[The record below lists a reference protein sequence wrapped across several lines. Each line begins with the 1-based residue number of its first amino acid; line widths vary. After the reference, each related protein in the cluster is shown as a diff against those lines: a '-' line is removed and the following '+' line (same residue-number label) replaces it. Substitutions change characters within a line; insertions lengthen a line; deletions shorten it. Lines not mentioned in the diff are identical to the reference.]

1 MSLDPAALGGL
12 LPAAGA
18 LTLLFQGG
26 RRSLRRRA
34 DRRAARSTNLP
45 APAPDPS
52 GTPTSDPEF
61 GASRPERRQVLLH
74 WILLVLG
81 LGAIFAL
88 GKLI

>member
-18 LTLLFQGG
+18 LTLLFPRRQAQPATPG
-26 RRSLRRRA
+26 RPPRRA
-34 DRRAARSTNLP
+34 LGRSSGPGAPPSDAPTPAPETEASRRA
-45 APAPDPS
+45 
-52 GTPTSDPEF
+52 
-61 GASRPERRQVLLH
+61 RREVLLH

>member
-12 LPAAGA
+12 LPAAAPSRCFSKAAGA
-18 LTLLFQGG
+18 AATPG
-26 RRSLRRRA
+26 RPPRRA
-34 DRRAARSTNLP
+34 LGRSSGPGAPPVRRPDPCSRDRASRRA
-45 APAPDPS
+45 
-52 GTPTSDPEF
+52 
-61 GASRPERRQVLLH
+61 RREVLLH

>member
-26 RRSLRRRA
+26 RRSLQRRA
-34 DRRAARSTNLP
+34 DRRAARSADP
-45 APAPDPS
+45 RAPAPPPS
-52 GTPTSDPEF
+52 DTLTPAPETE
-61 GASRPERRQVLLH
+61 ASRRARREVLLH

>member
-26 RRSLRRRA
+26 RRSLQRRA
-34 DRRAARSTNLP
+34 DRRAARSADPRPP
-45 APAPDPS
+45 APPPSDAP
-52 GTPTSDPEF
+52 TPAPETE
-61 GASRPERRQVLLH
+61 ASRRARREVLLH